1 MPKKREGCPQVSAR
15 WTLTLLPGP
24 TLFFA
29 VLSFLQ
35 DFLLEYFFK
44 EILLIRLVVTFKK
57 LPPLVLFITQL
68 PLNVLSAEVLGIVSR
83 TNCFPLLYETW
94 PLFPPILYWYL
105 MWFSI
110 FKSTN
115 MVKRNYQC
123 LICSMPMLGIGCPG
137 ANLETALFTHC
148 SSFSWEMSSSYIAH
162 PGCSP
167 ESRLLRWLSF
177 TTVLFSAEHLPWPID
192 TPRGR
197 PPALPA
203 GTLLLPGRPPTW
215 WSGALG
221 ITPCLDSLSLKGFVP
236 KLKWVVKWW
245 PWVDSVLDSDNMYWT
260 LINLLCKR
268 SFKINS
274 RFRIE

>member
-1 MPKKREGCPQVSAR
+1 MPKKREGCLQVSAR

-29 VLSFLQ
+29 VFCFLQ

-57 LPPLVLFITQL
+57 LPPLVLFITQV

-105 MWFSI
+105 MWFCI

-123 LICSMPMLGIGCPG
+123 VICSMPILGIGCPG
-137 ANLETALFTHC
+137 ANLETALFVYPLQLLQLRNELIIYC
-148 SSFSWEMSSSYIAH
+148 SS
-162 PGCSP
+162 
-167 ESRLLRWLSF
+167 RL
-177 TTVLFSAEHLPWPID
+177 
-192 TPRGR
+192 
-197 PPALPA
+197 
-203 GTLLLPGRPPTW
+203 
-215 WSGALG
+215 
-221 ITPCLDSLSLKGFVP
+221 
-236 KLKWVVKWW
+236 
-245 PWVDSVLDSDNMYWT
+245 
-260 LINLLCKR
+260 
-268 SFKINS
+268 
-274 RFRIE
+274 

>member
-1 MPKKREGCPQVSAR
+1 MPVSGTIPPRPRATVR
-15 WTLTLLPGP
+15 SVLAAHTSACQKPSVRMTNYGLNRLLITHAKEKGRMSTSFCKVNPNFVTWTSII
-24 TLFFA
+24 FC
-29 VLSFLQ
+29 FLQ

-57 LPPLVLFITQL
+57 LPPLELFITHL
-68 PLNVLSAEVLGIVSR
+68 PLNVLSAEVVGIVSR

-192 TPRGR
+192 TPWGR

-203 GTLLLPGRPPTW
+203 GALLLPGRPLTW
-215 WSGALG
+215 CSGALG
-221 ITPCLDSLSLKGFVP
+221 ITPCLDFTELKGIC
-236 KLKWVVKWW
+236 
-245 PWVDSVLDSDNMYWT
+245 S
-260 LINLLCKR
+260 
-268 SFKINS
+268 
-274 RFRIE
+274 